1 MQLEGLLTWEADYD
15 GSNVIQILNMVKI
28 ISHHLTSHM
37 YPPLSLYI
45 AKRSV
50 YRLRQGLHMNNT
62 QLVKTLKARVE
73 VVEEIARV
81 IRTDSKLVEYKF
93 AKYLKDIIV
102 EPADATPVHT
112 IKEKGAPKSNTLR

>member
-37 YPPLSLYI
+37 YPPLSLYL

-73 VVEEIARV
+73 VV
-81 IRTDSKLVEYKF
+81 
-93 AKYLKDIIV
+93 
-102 EPADATPVHT
+102 
-112 IKEKGAPKSNTLR
+112 